1 VAQATHPPESSL
13 TTTVLPSANID
24 TILRNTPHR
33 FPFLLIDRIEACE
46 PGKWVRV
53 IRNVSAN
60 DALLPKVPL
69 AQRVMPQMLI
79 VEALA
84 QAAGSLCHYSGM
96 MNTGRRSIMFFAGV
110 DNCRF
115 LRDVYPG
122 DQVVL
127 ECTLKRAMRGVAKL
141 VGTATVDGSL
151 VLEADLTAVV
161 RDIEP
166 EPSLL

>member
-1 VAQATHPPESSL
+1 M
-13 TTTVLPSANID
+13 TTTVLPSAAID
-24 TILRNTPHR
+24 EILRNTPHR

-60 DALLPKVPL
+60 DAVMPKVPL
-69 AQRVMPQMLI
+69 AQRVMPQMLV

-127 ECTLKRAMRGVAKL
+127 ECQLKRAMRGVAKL
-141 VGTATVDGSL
+141 FGTATVDGNR

-166 EPSLL
+166 AAPAA

>member
-1 VAQATHPPESSL
+1 M
-13 TTTVLPSANID
+13 TTPVLPSAPVD
-24 TILRNTPHR
+24 EILRNTPHR

-60 DALLPKVPL
+60 DAVMPKVPL
-69 AQRVMPQMLI
+69 AQRVMPQMLV

-122 DQVVL
+122 DQVIL
-127 ECTLKRAMRGVAKL
+127 ECQLKRALRGVAKL
-141 VGTATVDGSL
+141 FGTATVDGTR

-161 RDIEP
+161 RDIDP
-166 EPSLL
+166 APPPA

>member
-1 VAQATHPPESSL
+1 MTA
-13 TTTVLPSANID
+13 TVLPSAPID
-24 TILRNTPHR
+24 AILRNTPHR

-60 DALLPKVPL
+60 DAVMPKVPL
-69 AQRVMPQMLI
+69 AQRVMPQMLV

-84 QAAGSLCHYSGM
+84 QAAGALCHYSGM

-122 DQVVL
+122 DQVIL
-127 ECTLKRAMRGVAKL
+127 ECQLKRAMRGVAKL
-141 VGTATVDGSL
+141 FGTATVDG
-151 VLEADLTAVV
+151 VRALEADLTAVV
-161 RDIEP
+161 RDIDP
-166 EPSLL
+166 APPAA

>member
-1 VAQATHPPESSL
+1 MTTPVLSSA
-13 TTTVLPSANID
+13 PID
-24 TILRNTPHR
+24 EILRNTPHR

-60 DALLPKVPL
+60 DAVMPKVPL
-69 AQRVMPQMLI
+69 AQRVMPQMLV

-122 DQVVL
+122 DQVIL
-127 ECTLKRAMRGVAKL
+127 ECQLKRTMRGVAKL
-141 VGTATVDGSL
+141 SGTATVDGNR

-161 RDIEP
+161 RDIDP
-166 EPSLL
+166 APPPG

>member
-1 VAQATHPPESSL
+1 M
-13 TTTVLPSANID
+13 TTSVLPSANID
-24 TILRNTPHR
+24 AILRNTPHR

-60 DALLPKVPL
+60 DAVMPRVPL
-69 AQRVMPQMLI
+69 AQKVMPQMLV

-84 QAAGSLCHYSGM
+84 QAAGSLCKLSGM
-96 MNTGRRSIMFFAGV
+96 MDTGRRSIMFFAGV

-115 LRDVYPG
+115 QRDVYPG
-122 DQVVL
+122 DQVML
-127 ECTLKRAMRGVAKL
+127 ECHMKRAMRGVAKIS
-141 VGTATVDGSL
+141 GTATVDGAL

-166 EPSLL
+166 EPVPGLT

>member
-1 VAQATHPPESSL
+1 MTTPVLSSA
-13 TTTVLPSANID
+13 PID
-24 TILRNTPHR
+24 AILRNTPHR

-60 DALLPKVPL
+60 DAVMPRVPL
-69 AQRVMPQMLI
+69 AQRVMPQMLL

-127 ECTLKRAMRGVAKL
+127 ECQMKRTMRGVAKL
-141 VGTATVDGSL
+141 AGTAKVEGNL

-161 RDIEP
+161 RDIDSAP
-166 EPSLL
+166 PPA